1 MNAFVPITIKRL
13 VAFVYGYYQ
22 GKRGPGRSHANLNQ
36 RQQTLFERLK
46 QRTLVRTK
54 WYHSLIDKPLSEFPV
69 IDKTTFLQ
77 HFDAINT
84 VNLTLEVCERHGLDA
99 ERQRDFSNDL
109 GQVSVG
115 LSSGTSGQ
123 RGIFLTNPIEQAEW
137 AGFIIARN
145 LPLRLRR
152 QRVALILRSN
162 NKLYEASR
170 GILLQFRFFDLTK
183 PLISLTTA
191 LEQYNPDILIAPAT
205 VLEQLAGSNIV
216 IHPQKIISVAEV
228 LEADVRERV
237 TEKFRVSVDEI
248 YQCTEGYIASSCKFG
263 RMHLNEDVLIIE
275 KEWLDQES
283 RRFVPIVTDLRRRSL
298 PLVRFRLDDILVH
311 DPEPCPC
318 GSSMA
323 VIEKVEGRCDD
334 ILWLPDNQNRWHA
347 IFPDLIRRAMMLCS
361 HCYDQYQ
368 IEQWSDSWRI
378 FVASKQMNVAQVNI
392 YKQLKTLAESQNR
405 QLPRLEF
412 HNWIHQSSA
421 LKFRRVA
428 CKEKP
433 PINRETV

>member
-13 VAFVYGYYQ
+13 AAFVYGYYQ
-22 GKRGPGRSHANLNQ
+22 GKRGPRRSHANLKRRQ
-36 RQQTLFERLK
+36 RKLFQRLK
-46 QRTLVRTK
+46 KRTLVRTK
-54 WYHSLIDKPLSEFPV
+54 WYHSMIDKPLPEFPI
-69 IDKTTFLQ
+69 IDKITFLQ
-77 HFDAINT
+77 NFDAINT
-84 VNLTLEVCERHGLDA
+84 VNLTLEACEQHGLDA
-99 ERQRDFSNDL
+99 ELQRDFSKSL

-123 RGIFLTNPIEQAEW
+123 RGIFLTTPIEQAEW
-137 AGFIIARN
+137 AGYIIARN
-145 LPLRLRR
+145 LPLRFRR

-162 NKLYEASR
+162 NTLYEASR

-183 PLISLTTA
+183 PWRSLATD

-205 VLEQLAGSNIV
+205 VLEQLASSNIV

-228 LEADVRERV
+228 LEADTRERI
-237 TEKFRVSVDEI
+237 TEKFRISVDEI
-248 YQCTEGYIASSCKFG
+248 YQCTEGYIASSCSFG
-263 RMHLNEDVLIIE
+263 RMHLNDDILIIE
-275 KEWLDQES
+275 KEWLDRES

-298 PLVRFRLDDILVH
+298 PLIRFRLDDILVH
-311 DPEPCPC
+311 DPKPCPC
-318 GSSMA
+318 GSSMT

-334 ILWLPDNQNRWHA
+334 ILWLPDYQNRWHA

-361 HCYDQYQ
+361 YCYDQYQ

-378 FVASKQMNVAQVNI
+378 FVESEQINVAQVNI

-405 QLPRLEF
+405 HLPRLEF
-412 HNWIHQSSA
+412 HNGIHQSNTQ
-421 LKFRRVA
+421 KFRRVA

-433 PINRETV
+433 PVNRETV